1 MKIKDQGKTMNFLNL
16 QRLKLNFL
24 CCLLLASSA
33 VQAQIPQ
40 AQTNNFQTFNTSSK
54 PTTDTISNHIV
65 VVVNRDL
72 ITFEELKAAIEQTK
86 IRIKQANTTTPSLEQ
101 LTEQTIE
108 ALIFQ
113 KIQTQEADLLGV
125 NPTDEM
131 LMEAIKNIAQQ
142 NRLSETAFLQQV
154 AKDGLSYDQL
164 KQMIRQDIITRR
176 LRQREIDSK
185 INISNVEIDQY
196 LQKKMQDKPLEYN
209 LDQIL
214 IAVPEKASSQD
225 ILLLQQK
232 AAAIR
237 ADLAQGTDF
246 FSLAK
251 KDSQDDQAKDGGKM
265 GWRTLRQ
272 LPSLFIET
280 IAALKEGEISPVIRS
295 PRGFHIIRLNEI
307 RLPKLDNSQQLAE
320 MFAPVPQIKVRH
332 ILIRA
337 NNFLTQESVVKKLEG
352 IRTKIQ
358 TKQSSF
364 GEMAKLFSQ
373 DESATKDGVLD
384 WAVEGDFV
392 PEFEAAIANLPLNVV
407 SQPVKTPYGW
417 HLIEVLE
424 RKKESLPISRIRDIA
439 KQQLREE
446 KAEELFAKWM
456 DELRDQAVIERRY
469 DVDQLVKQ
477 LK

>member
-1 MKIKDQGKTMNFLNL
+1 MKTKDQGNTMSFLKS
-16 QRLKLNFL
+16 QRLKWKFL

-33 VQAQIPQ
+33 AVAQMPLAQASS
-40 AQTNNFQTFNTSSK
+40 FQTLKAPATGA
-54 PTTDTISNHIV
+54 ISNHIV

-72 ITFEELKAAIEQTK
+72 VTLEELKSVIEQTM
-86 IRIKQANTTTPSLEQ
+86 IRIKQANAPTPSLKQ

-113 KIQTQEADLLGV
+113 KLQIQEADLLGV

-131 LMEAIKNIAQQ
+131 LMDAIKNIAQQ
-142 NRLSETAFLQQV
+142 NHLSETAFLQQV
-154 AKDGLSYDQL
+154 AKEGLSYDQL

-185 INISNVEIDQY
+185 INISFVEIEQY

-209 LDQIL
+209 IDQIL
-214 IAVPEKASSQD
+214 IAVPEKTSSQD

-237 ADLAQGTDF
+237 ADIAQGTDF
-246 FSLAK
+246 SSLAK
-251 KDSQDDQAKDGGKM
+251 KDSQDEQAKEGGKM

-280 IAALKEGEISPVIRS
+280 IATLKEGEISPVIRS

-307 RLPKLDNSQQLAE
+307 RLPKLSDSQQLAE

-337 NNFLTQESVVKKLEG
+337 NNFLTEESVVKKLED
-352 IRTKIQ
+352 IRAKIQ

-392 PEFEAAIANLPLNVV
+392 PEFEAAIANLPLHIV

-469 DVDQLVKQ
+469 DMDQLIKQ